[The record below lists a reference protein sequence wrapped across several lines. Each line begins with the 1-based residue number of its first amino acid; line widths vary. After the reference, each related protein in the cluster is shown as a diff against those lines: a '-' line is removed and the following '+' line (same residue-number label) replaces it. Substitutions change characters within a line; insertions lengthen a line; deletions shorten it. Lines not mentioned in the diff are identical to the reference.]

1 MHHNIL
7 RGERTMNN
15 KTKIILAL
23 QQIDNISNLVR
34 KNNYEG
40 FFTSHLL
47 PIKFELQRQLTLLD
61 HGKTIN

>member
-1 MHHNIL
+1 MTSKLNL
-7 RGERTMNN
+7 
-15 KTKIILAL
+15 ILAL

-47 PIKFELQRQLTLLD
+47 PIKFELQRQLALQN
-61 HGKTIN
+61 HGKTTNK